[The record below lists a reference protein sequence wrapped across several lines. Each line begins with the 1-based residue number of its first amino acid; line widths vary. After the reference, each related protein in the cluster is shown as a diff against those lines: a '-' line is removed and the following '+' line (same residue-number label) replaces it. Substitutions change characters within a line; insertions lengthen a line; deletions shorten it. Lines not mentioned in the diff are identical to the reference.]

1 MANISGIRAHTMLV
15 ATALVLSFVPS
26 SYAQDRMPPI
36 PMDEMTKEQ
45 RSVVAKFEA
54 ERGSA
59 ILRGPWVPLLRSPE
73 VLGLMLDMRSHV
85 RDRSLLSPTLTELA
99 ILIAAREWT
108 QQYEW
113 NAHAG
118 AAERAGLK
126 PAIIAAVGEGRR
138 PRQMTED
145 EEILYDLCVE
155 LHRTKSVSDATYDR
169 ALTAFGQEGIVEAVA
184 IEGYY
189 ALLAMIMNTARTPL
203 PEGRTP
209 ALAPFPR

>member
-1 MANISGIRAHTMLV
+1 MVDHSRATTNAVLIG
-15 ATALVLSFVPS
+15 AALVLALAPVAR
-26 SYAQDRMPPI
+26 AQDRMPPI
-36 PMDEMTKEQ
+36 PMSEMTEAQ
-45 RSVVAKFEA
+45 ERAAAEFEA
-54 ERGSA
+54 ERGYA
-59 ILRGPWVPLLRSPE
+59 IRGPWVPLLRSPE
-73 VLGLMLDMRSHV
+73 VLRLMIDMRSHV
-85 RDRSLLSPTLTELA
+85 RDRSLLSPKLTELA

-126 PAIIAAVGEGRR
+126 PAIIAAVAEGRR
-138 PRQMTED
+138 PRQMAEE

-155 LHRTKSVSDATYDR
+155 LHRNKSVSDATYDR

-189 ALLAMIMNTARTPL
+189 ALLAMVMNTARTPL
-203 PEGRTP
+203 PEDGTR
-209 ALAPFPR
+209 ALTRFPR

>member
-1 MANISGIRAHTMLV
+1 MADISGIRAHTMLV

-45 RSVVAKFEA
+45 RSMAAKFEA

-59 ILRGPWVPLLRSPE
+59 ILRGPWIPLLRSPE

-85 RDRSLLSPTLTELA
+85 RDRSLLSPKLTELA

-118 AAERAGLK
+118 AAERTGLK

-155 LHRTKSVSDATYDR
+155 LHRNKSVSDATYDR

-189 ALLAMIMNTARTPL
+189 TLLL
-203 PEGRTP
+203 WS
-209 ALAPFPR
+209 